1 MAEHYE
7 PLDEDSESDVVDD
20 GGAPKTLAG
29 VGYRSVNPA
38 VYVAVPA
45 AVIALAGSVL
55 WAVIGRP
62 NASASASVNP
72 PIVAKFA
79 DSQDARSVL
88 PDPTP
93 TPLGV
98 PRTRPLFA
106 VASPVPKRTAEATT
120 TVQTTSTTYVPPAPA
135 APPIA
140 AAPVAPTQPVPRVK
154 SDAEIAHD
162 DTARRIAEATRGNS
176 RMTLESQD
184 AQAQRDLSGASVPV
198 AQRVQAAPPA
208 SAMFAS
214 EPHGSFSARNSGEPG
229 YQAPASRYELAA
241 GTMIPCRLITT
252 VDSTLLGGVMKA
264 QVVETIFDSA
274 THQVV
279 VLPAGTIAIGR
290 ADSALFG
297 EARLASS
304 WNEFSLPNG
313 RKFFGS
319 SNEGAGMKGEA
330 GMPSSVDTHAGR
342 SFGNALVSSILQAGV
357 HLANRANTIDISTGQ
372 QAQAQQPLGPT
383 LHAYSGQLFT
393 IILEHDLPL
402 DRYAP

>member
-7 PLDEDSESDVVDD
+7 PLDEDGDSDAVDD

-29 VGYRSVNPA
+29 VGYRSMHPA

-45 AVIALAGSVL
+45 AVIAIAGSVL

-62 NASASASVNP
+62 NASASASANP

-79 DSQDARSVL
+79 DSQDARSVISE
-88 PDPTP
+88 PTA

-106 VASPVPKRTAEATT
+106 VASPVPKHTPEATT
-120 TVQTTSTTYVPPAPA
+120 TVETTSTTYVPPAPA
-135 APPIA
+135 MA
-140 AAPVAPTQPVPRVK
+140 AAPAVPAQPLPRVK
-154 SDAEIAHD
+154 SDAEIARD
-162 DTARRIAEATRGNS
+162 DTARRIAEAARGNS

-198 AQRVQAAPPA
+198 AQSVQAAPPA
-208 SAMFAS
+208 STMFAS
-214 EPHGSFSARNSGEPG
+214 EPHGSFTARNSGEPG
-229 YQAPASRYELAA
+229 YQAPSSRYELAA

-290 ADSALFG
+290 AGSALFG

-313 RKFFGS
+313 RKFFAS

-357 HLANRANTIDISTGQ
+357 HLASRANTIDISTGQ

>member
-1 MAEHYE
+1 MAEHDE
-7 PLDEDSESDVVDD
+7 PLDEDGDSDVVDD

-29 VGYRSVNPA
+29 VGYRSLNPA

-62 NASASASVNP
+62 NASASASANP

-79 DSQDARSVL
+79 DSQDARSAI

-98 PRTRPLFA
+98 PRPRPLFS
-106 VASPVPKRTAEATT
+106 VASPVPKHTPEATT
-120 TVQTTSTTYVPPAPA
+120 TVQTTSTTYVPPAQPMA
-135 APPIA
+135 A
-140 AAPVAPTQPVPRVK
+140 AAPAVPAQPVPRVK
-154 SDAEIAHD
+154 SDAEIARD
-162 DTARRIAEATRGNS
+162 DTARRIAEAARGNS

-184 AQAQRDLSGASVPV
+184 AQAERDLSGTSVPV
-198 AQRVQAAPPA
+198 AQSVQAAPPA
-208 SAMFAS
+208 SAMFAN
-214 EPHGSFSARNSGEPG
+214 EPHGSFAARNSGEPG
-229 YQAPASRYELAA
+229 YQAPSSRYELAA

-290 ADSALFG
+290 ADSALYG

-313 RKFFGS
+313 RKFFAS

-357 HLANRANTIDISTGQ
+357 HLASRANTIDISTGQ